1 MHTKTKVLAGV
12 LLAASIGTAASLVW
26 LQRAPKALTPWVWQL
41 PAHFPQPVIPA
52 DNPMSEEAFQLG
64 RQLFYDKRLSGNGT
78 FACASCHF
86 QHLAFTD
93 GKALPTGSTGEQ
105 TLRSSQGLANVA
117 YHPYYTWANYS
128 LVTIERQNLNPLQGE
143 NPVEMGMNDQT
154 QAVILQRIADDENYQ
169 AAFRQVFAQDEQPVN
184 LGNLVKAL
192 ATFQRGMISANSKYD
207 QALQQQ
213 ATFTAQEERGR
224 QLFFSEQAQCSQC
237 HGSYNFNDQ
246 LRDVT
251 SKEIKTPFHNTGLY
265 NIDGKGGFPDGNRG
279 IFELS
284 GKPAD
289 MGMFRAPSL
298 RNVEVTAP
306 YMHDGSITN
315 LEQVLDFYAAH
326 GRLIK
331 DGTHQ
336 GDGRKNPL
344 KDSRI
349 DKINLGAQDKA
360 DLIAF
365 LKTLTDH
372 AFLRNERFSDPFAK
386 RNSQ

>member
-1 MHTKTKVLAGV
+1 
-12 LLAASIGTAASLVW
+12 
-26 LQRAPKALTPWVWQL
+26 
-41 PAHFPQPVIPA
+41 
-52 DNPMSEEAFQLG
+52 MSEEGFQLG
-64 RQLFYDKRLSGNGT
+64 RKLFYDKRLSGNGT

-86 QHLAFTD
+86 QNLAFTD
-93 GKALPTGSTGEQ
+93 GKALPIGSTGEQ

-117 YHPYYTWANYS
+117 YHPYYTWANFS

-154 QAVILQRIADDENYQ
+154 QPIILQRIADDAEYQ
-169 AAFRQVFAQDEQPVN
+169 AAFHQVFAQDKNPVS
-184 LGNLVKAL
+184 LGNLIKAL
-192 ATFQRGMISANSKYD
+192 STFQRGMISANSKYD
-207 QALQQQ
+207 QYLLKQIAL
-213 ATFTAQEERGR
+213 TESEERGR
-224 QLFFSEQAQCSQC
+224 VLFFSDKAQCSQC

-246 LRDVT
+246 VRDV
-251 SKEIKTPFHNTGLY
+251 SSQEVNTPFHNTGLY
-265 NIDGKGGFPDGNRG
+265 NVDGKGGFPDGNRG

-306 YMHDGSITN
+306 YMHDGSMAN

-326 GRLIK
+326 GRVIK
-331 DGTHQ
+331 EGANQ

-344 KDSRI
+344 KDKRV
-349 DKINLGAQDKA
+349 DKINLNVQNKA

-365 LKTLTDH
+365 LNTLTDQE
-372 AFLRNERFSDPFAK
+372 FLSTPRFSNPFEQSA
-386 RNSQ
+386 QP